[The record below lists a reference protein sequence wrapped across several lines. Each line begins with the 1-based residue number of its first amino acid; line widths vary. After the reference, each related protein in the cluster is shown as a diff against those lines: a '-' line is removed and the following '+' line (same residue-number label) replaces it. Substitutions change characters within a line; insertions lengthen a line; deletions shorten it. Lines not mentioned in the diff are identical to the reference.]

1 MSQNFKAQ
9 EHWKIVKT
17 ELSDFRIAEKG
28 FSCPEQRE
36 KICSLFAK
44 EGKCDLCDGNMY
56 FEPIR
61 VKPKP
66 MLRTQKKSERMGSRF
81 EEENHKNNVELV
93 GGLNCF
99 LTPNSGA
106 GSIYKG
112 DEWIQGFISVMQE
125 LKTNVKPKIARGS
138 KTYTCRRAELEKV
151 KREGVD
157 ANVEFMYLKFR
168 FNEADSDTYTI
179 ISDDVMDSV
188 IAALVEDRKKVQAVD
203 SLKKYYEA
211 KDKYQKSRIV
221 ELEARIIS
229 LENKIGLLEAE
240 KKLSC
245 EKLKKQEE
253 ASYGI

>member
-9 EHWKIVKT
+9 EYWKTVKT
-17 ELSDFRIAEKG
+17 KLSDFRNTEKG

-44 EGKCDLCDGNMY
+44 EGKCDLCDGKMY

-112 DEWIQGFISVMQE
+112 DEWIKGFISVMQE
-125 LKTNVKPKIARGS
+125 LKTNVKPKISRGT

-151 KREGVD
+151 KREGID

-188 IAALVEDRKKVQAVD
+188 IAALIEDRKKVQAVD
-203 SLKKYYEA
+203 SLKKYYET
-211 KDKYQKSRIV
+211 KGKYQKSRIV

-229 LENKIGLLEAE
+229 LENKIRLIEAE
-240 KKLSC
+240 NKLTC
-245 EKLKKQEE
+245 DGL
-253 ASYGI
+253 G

>member
-1 MSQNFKAQ
+1 M
-9 EHWKIVKT
+9 KT
-17 ELSDFRIAEKG
+17 ELSDFRNTENN

-36 KICSLFAK
+36 GICALFAK
-44 EGKCDLCDGNMY
+44 EGKCNLCDGNMY
-56 FEPIR
+56 FEPIK

-66 MLRTQKKSERMGSRF
+66 KLRTQKKSERMGSRF
-81 EEENHKNNVELV
+81 EEENHKNNVDLV

-112 DEWIQGFISVMQE
+112 DEWIKGFISVMQE
-125 LKTNVKPKIARGS
+125 LKTNVKPKISRGS

-151 KREGVD
+151 KREGQD
-157 ANVEFMYLKFR
+157 ADVEFMYLKFR

-188 IAALVEDRKKVQAVD
+188 IASLVEDRKKVQAVD
-203 SLKKYYEA
+203 SLKKYYET
-211 KDKYQKSRIV
+211 KDNYQKSRIV

-229 LENKIGLLEAE
+229 IEHKIRLIEAENKLACDRLG
-240 KKLSC
+240 
-245 EKLKKQEE
+245 
-253 ASYGI
+253 

>member
-1 MSQNFKAQ
+1 M
-9 EHWKIVKT
+9 KT

-36 KICSLFAK
+36 RVCALFAK

-81 EEENHKNNVELV
+81 EEENHKNNIELV

-106 GSIYKG
+106 GSRYKG
-112 DEWIQGFISVMQE
+112 DEWIQGFLSVMQE
-125 LKTNVKPKIARGS
+125 LKTNVKPKISRGS

-151 KREGVD
+151 KREGID

-188 IAALVEDRKKVQAVD
+188 IAALIEDRKKAQAVD

-221 ELEARIIS
+221 ELEAKVIS

-240 KKLSC
+240 KKLHC
-245 EKLKKQEE
+245 DKFGKQEE
-253 ASYGI
+253 ASDGI

>member
-1 MSQNFKAQ
+1 M
-9 EHWKIVKT
+9 KT

-44 EGKCDLCDGNMY
+44 EGKCDLCDGKMY

-61 VKPKP
+61 VKPKL

-125 LKTNVKPKIARGS
+125 LKTNVKPKISRGS

-188 IAALVEDRKKVQAVD
+188 IAALIEDRKKVQAVD
-203 SLKKYYEA
+203 SLKKYYET

-229 LENKIGLLEAE
+229 LENKIRLIEAE
-240 KKLSC
+240 NKLTC
-245 EKLKKQEE
+245 DRLGEKEE
-253 ASYGI
+253 ASDGI